1 MAATQQQSSST
12 GIRLHVANQTS
23 GAPVETGPD
32 KIISGYVEVDQA
44 LLRQTEKI
52 EIQYRGV
59 EVAGGTLSDFDDN
72 YVEGLQPQAGI
83 RAFSKVYFDER
94 LTVWKRSEEQQH
106 EKEGEATG
114 DNSALPRRFDF
125 SIAFP
130 HANYPAQV
138 HSKCEAVPLQSF
150 EIAYHVVGW
159 AVDADG
165 GVLERAQA
173 PIGFVPRLARTLPQG
188 AMVPQAPL
196 TQTAYDER
204 GRECLFTRVTLSQAD
219 YVPGDQV
226 VAGVYI
232 ECIKSNRTV
241 RKADAQLRQRVE
253 CRMRRTYSSA
263 ETAELV
269 ASGSRPQ
276 SSQPSTHSDDSDVL
290 WTRAL
295 DIGAPQPLTL
305 TRSGVGL
312 AAAAASGSTTP
323 GSGVGTTSGPF
334 TGSLVAASTCSL
346 SSSDHAV
353 EPTSVPEKRESTL
366 ARAIGPKGSGII
378 AGYRSCSANMHTH
391 IPASASAVPGHFLIF
406 SYELLIDV
414 TLSSLTRGNHR
425 VSTRTPLG
433 SATGAATPGS
443 ATGGFTLARHRSS
456 ATQPLPPSLLHPS
469 AGPYHRA
476 LSSLQ
481 PNASGSE
488 AVAANGSGSYSA
500 TAACFPQN
508 QQSSGGGM
516 LDGREKAQLKG
527 GTRFSVGAFQ
537 GGSGGS
543 TIPGANGG
551 AESGSTP
558 GSRPSA
564 RYSTIQTAPT
574 HRGATQLSVIDS
586 EGAMLPNAVD
596 LMRFKFD
603 TSVVVVPKIFV
614 PVAIAEADVVAAV
627 AVADEATSASN
638 AVAANGCGDDGK
650 DDAHIASSAS
660 SPLFSPATATADD
673 APADAN
679 AIGNSSPPSRPRQV
693 HAVASECDL
702 ARAVYAA
709 AEKVLNDK

>member
-1 MAATQQQSSST
+1 MAATQQQPSST
-12 GIRLHVANQTS
+12 GIRLHVVNQTS
-23 GAPVETGPD
+23 DAPVETGPD

-72 YVEGLQPQAGI
+72 YVEGLQPRAGM

-94 LTVWKRSEEQQH
+94 LTVWQRSEEKQQQ
-106 EKEGEATG
+106 EEASGNTTT
-114 DNSALPRRFDF
+114 ALPRRFDF

-138 HSKCEAVPLQSF
+138 HSTCEAAPLQSF

-159 AVDADG
+159 TVGADG

-173 PIGFVPRLARTLPQG
+173 PIGFVPRLTRTLPQG

-305 TRSGVGL
+305 TRTGVGL
-312 AAAAASGSTTP
+312 AAAAASGCTTP
-323 GSGVGTTSGPF
+323 GTGVGAISGPF

-346 SSSDHAV
+346 SSSDHVA
-353 EPTSVPEKRESTL
+353 EPTPVPEKRESTL

-414 TLSSLTRGNHR
+414 TLSSLTRGNHK

-443 ATGGFTLARHRSS
+443 ANGGFT
-456 ATQPLPPSLLHPS
+456 
-469 AGPYHRA
+469 
-476 LSSLQ
+476 
-481 PNASGSE
+481 
-488 AVAANGSGSYSA
+488 
-500 TAACFPQN
+500 
-508 QQSSGGGM
+508 
-516 LDGREKAQLKG
+516 
-527 GTRFSVGAFQ
+527 
-537 GGSGGS
+537 
-543 TIPGANGG
+543 
-551 AESGSTP
+551 
-558 GSRPSA
+558 
-564 RYSTIQTAPT
+564 
-574 HRGATQLSVIDS
+574 
-586 EGAMLPNAVD
+586 
-596 LMRFKFD
+596 
-603 TSVVVVPKIFV
+603 
-614 PVAIAEADVVAAV
+614 
-627 AVADEATSASN
+627 
-638 AVAANGCGDDGK
+638 
-650 DDAHIASSAS
+650 
-660 SPLFSPATATADD
+660 
-673 APADAN
+673 
-679 AIGNSSPPSRPRQV
+679 
-693 HAVASECDL
+693 
-702 ARAVYAA
+702 
-709 AEKVLNDK
+709 